1 MSLDTIRLSK
11 NALKI
16 LFAKSLVEAVQQEEL
31 TDIETQDRINS
42 LGGNK
47 KNILF
52 IVTDSQ
58 NKFLPDE
65 QMDLLSN
72 LITACKLTMADI
84 ALINYYNLSFNYLQL
99 SQNFQPEK
107 ILMFGIETSALQLPF
122 TIPNFQIQPF
132 QEQLYFRAPPFNQ
145 FLNNTN
151 LKRELWICLQKLF
164 LDK

>member
-1 MSLDTIRLSK
+1 MSIDTIRLSK
-11 NALKI
+11 NARKI
-16 LFAKSLVEAVQQEEL
+16 LFTKSLVEAAPAEEL
-31 TDIETQDRINS
+31 AGKETQDKINS

-52 IVTDSQ
+52 LVTDSQ

-84 ALINYYNLSFNYLQL
+84 ALVNYYNCSFNYLQL
-99 SQNFQPEK
+99 SGYFQSKK

-122 TIPNFQIQPF
+122 TIPHFQIQHF
-132 QEQLYFRAPPFNQ
+132 QEQSYITAPSFNH
-145 FLNNTN
+145 FLNNKD
-151 LKRELWICLQKLF
+151 LKKELWVCLQKLF
-164 LDK
+164 LSK

>member
-11 NALKI
+11 NARQI
-16 LFAKSLVEAVQQEEL
+16 LFPKSLVEVAPADESVDKEIQNK
-31 TDIETQDRINS
+31 IKS

-52 IVTDSQ
+52 LVTDSQ

-84 ALINYYNLSFNYLQL
+84 ALVNYYNCSFNYLKL
-99 SQNFQPEK
+99 LEHFQSKK
-107 ILMFGIETSALQLPF
+107 ILMFGIDTSALQLPF
-122 TIPNFQIQPF
+122 TIPHFQIQPF
-132 QEQLYFRAPPFNQ
+132 QEQLYITTPPFGQ
-145 FLNNTN
+145 FSNNN
-151 LKRELWICLQKLF
+151 DLKKELWACLQKLF
-164 LDK
+164 LNK

>member
-11 NALKI
+11 NARKI
-16 LFAKSLVEAVQQEEL
+16 LFAKSLVETVQKEKL
-31 TDIETQDRINS
+31 TDIETEDRINS

-99 SQNFQPEK
+99 SQNFQPKK
-107 ILMFGIETSALQLPF
+107 ILMFGIETSALRLPF

-132 QEQLYFRAPPFNQ
+132 QEQLYFTAPPFNQ